1 MPLPTFP
8 LHTFSRHAAAFGH
21 SGDRDHKFFSDVTE
35 VAKRRWSWAMESG
48 GLENLAIDEALN
60 QGKQV
65 SGESVPLHGS
75 IDADFEDF
83 LLWLGDQGERLCKG
97 GESG

>member
-1 MPLPTFP
+1 
-8 LHTFSRHAAAFGH
+8 
-21 SGDRDHKFFSDVTE
+21 
-35 VAKRRWSWAMESG
+35 MESG

-65 SGESVPLHGS
+65 FGESVPLHGS